1 MRGTAILLTLFLA
14 GCAANDLPQVPEPP
28 KAPQQTLVV
37 DQKVQAMSR
46 NEVII
51 AVKECETSGL
61 RAVVIHGK
69 RKVGEFTADVVID
82 VTCAP
87 RFNF

>member
-1 MRGTAILLTLFLA
+1 MRAIFITLLLA
-14 GCAANDLPQVPEPP
+14 GCASAPPPAPEIKPV
-28 KAPQQTLVV
+28 QQQLII
-37 DQKVQAMSR
+37 DDKVQAMSR

-69 RKVGEFTADVVID
+69 RKINGFTTDVVVD

-87 RFNF
+87 RFVF